1 MSIIVSSILPYFLF
15 SFVSAF
21 QVCRTQ
27 DVCLSALN
35 FEPTGNVYKKKHS
48 LKYLLPKSRISI
60 PSLSAKAAIDISAIA
75 KNATAPYFQ
84 NKLSRAAAKHAALA
98 SSREREAYRMED
110 DGDTSIAKHSQNI
123 DSYTRNTS
131 SRSFNR
137 RLNTETVSPKGSE
150 DEDITSLTRL
160 TRAIDKKLYT
170 DGPRLVKCEALKNK
184 SDILFFP

>member
-1 MSIIVSSILPYFLF
+1 M
-15 SFVSAF
+15 
-21 QVCRTQ
+21 
-27 DVCLSALN
+27 CLSALN

-110 DGDTSIAKHSQNI
+110 DGDRSIAKHSQNI